1 MKTNEKEPSEILDHT
16 LILAGI
22 MMLSA
27 TGYYLHTYVKAH
39 SHSDEKK
46 PAIHS
51 IEAKKVST
59 SQPISSIQIFNQN
72 NQNIK

>member
-1 MKTNEKEPSEILDHT
+1 MKTTEKETSEIFDHT
-16 LILAGI
+16 LVLAGI
-22 MMLSA
+22 MMLGA
-27 TGYYLHTYVKAH
+27 TGYYLHTYAKAH
-39 SHSDEKK
+39 AHPDEKK

-59 SQPISSIQIFNQN
+59 SQPISSIQLFNKN